1 MNELPTFNT
10 AENGQTSFNWHERS
24 RRRRTD
30 RLFFCHLMEGAIAD
44 PIALQ
49 ATTWRQELGLKG
61 KIVANHISLVGLG
74 DHDGLPEGLVELAH
88 HIGSMIVA
96 KPFDVS
102 FDRLCAFGGGALVL
116 RNSDGNPSL
125 QEFWRNL
132 TAVISDSPLKLFL
145 TKSIEP
151 HVTLL
156 RDKVGVP
163 KIRERAI
170 DRISWTVR
178 DFALVQSFIQEG
190 RYEVPYRWQLTG
202 QDDAR
207 PAM

>member
-1 MNELPTFNT
+1 T
-10 AENGQTSFNWHERS
+10 
-24 RRRRTD
+24 
-30 RLFFCHLMEGAIAD
+30 
-44 PIALQ
+44 
-49 ATTWRQELGLKG
+49 
-61 KIVANHISLVGLG
+61 
-74 DHDGLPEGLVELAH
+74 
-88 HIGSMIVA
+88 VA

-170 DRISWTVR
+170 EPISWTVR

-190 RYEVPYRWQLTG
+190 RYEVPHRWQLTG

>member
-1 MNELPTFNT
+1 MNELPTFST
-10 AENGQTSFNWHERS
+10 AANGQTGFNWQERNK
-24 RRRRTD
+24 RRPLD
-30 RLFFCHLMEGAIAD
+30 RLFFCHLMERTVAD
-44 PIALQ
+44 PVALQ
-49 ATTWRQELGLKG
+49 ATAWCQELGLRG
-61 KIVANHISLVGLG
+61 KIIADHISLVGLG
-74 DHDGLPEGLVELAH
+74 DHDGLPEGLVEFAR

-116 RNSDGNPSL
+116 RSSDGNPSL

-132 TAVISDSPLKLFL
+132 TAVISDTPLKLFL

-156 RDKVGVP
+156 RDRVGVP
-163 KIRERAI
+163 KIRERTI
-170 DRISWTVR
+170 DPISWTVR
-178 DFALVQSFIQEG
+178 GFALVHSFIQEG
-190 RYEVPYRWQLTG
+190 RYEVPHRWQLTG
-202 QDDAR
+202 QDDAQ

>member
-10 AENGQTSFNWHERS
+10 AENGQTSFNWHERN

-30 RLFFCHLMEGAIAD
+30 RLFFCHLMDGTIAD

-49 ATTWRQELGLKG
+49 ATAWRQELGLKG
-61 KIVANHISLVGLG
+61 KTIADHISLVGLG

-170 DRISWTVR
+170 EPISWTVR

-190 RYEVPYRWQLTG
+190 RYEVPHRWQLTG